1 MTSPIEDY
9 KPADDG
15 APSDDD
21 VPLTSGETPAE
32 AAETPSSA
40 PFQMLGLAGGD
51 ACGADGCS
59 QG

>member
-1 MTSPIEDY
+1 MTSPIEDK

-15 APSDDD
+15 VLVDDD
-21 VPLTSGETPAE
+21 VSLTAG
-32 AAETPSSA
+32 ETPSSA